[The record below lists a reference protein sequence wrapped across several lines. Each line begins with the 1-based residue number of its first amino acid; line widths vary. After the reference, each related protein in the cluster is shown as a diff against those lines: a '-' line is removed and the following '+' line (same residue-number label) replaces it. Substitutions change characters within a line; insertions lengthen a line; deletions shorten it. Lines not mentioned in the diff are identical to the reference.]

1 MHGACAGRFEIVSC
15 CVACVA
21 EIDDSNEESTVLCI
35 EGAQA
40 GGAMSD
46 NEPRAT
52 GIMTILWMLS

>member
-15 CVACVA
+15 CVA
-21 EIDDSNEESTVLCI
+21 EIDDSNEESTVLCV

-40 GGAMSD
+40 GGAMCD

-52 GIMTILWMLS
+52 GIMTFLLMLN